1 METLKKILLIGLGV
15 TFILSAIL
23 KTISVYSFSQTVNSF
38 CGLLGM
44 DVLYGYGFPLAI
56 VIIAFELLIGV
67 CAFIRRFRRIA
78 IWIYPIVLGFFTYI
92 TYINYTDLYGG
103 IESCGCFGELI
114 HFTPASSFYKNIA
127 LFVLSL
133 ILLGIHLIHT
143 YRMQKLQYG
152 LSLLLV
158 LLLSSCHNQLDSAL
172 ELAGDNREELEK
184 VLNHFKED
192 PDTLKYSAAKFLIE
206 NMPYHYAPKG
216 KSVNYVDSVYLA
228 MSEYPKEQREKV
240 FKELL
245 KAKDIPND
253 RPDADIRTIKS
264 GYLIRAIND
273 ACDLWHEL
281 AWSKEYDASLF
292 FDYVLPYR
300 LLDEPQ
306 SDWKKTVRQVFP
318 LLHQNK
324 VLSTRGWRLE
334 AETLMLNNCSTSD
347 KVGTSNDK
355 YVLLDRKGAKVSF
368 DVYAASDCCKNLTFR
383 YSATKR
389 NASLEVMVN
398 GIHIDT
404 LRLAPTNDTNSF
416 RMSKNGYI
424 LQLNKGINSVSLV
437 CVGDTIGI
445 DYVQVGAIE
454 DCEERKVEDYSQ
466 SYCMIKNVLNGG
478 YITFD
483 TLRASILNQLE
494 VKPLQKNDSTQMVRM
509 DYHGR
514 ACWRISAFKTDSI
527 DLCMEVQ
534 YASTDTGTAISQYKY
549 IGGNNQKWAVLP
561 VGNGLSRIMSKDTGL
576 FLDIEK
582 DEKTGKTMLVQNPYT
597 GEKSQQ
603 WKIERKGR
611 NNKAD
616 SKCTIGSMYSEALRV
631 HEVMGQFEWVYFST
645 GFAPKVSSMLEA
657 RTGNCRDEASYTVFL
672 SRSLG
677 IPATID
683 FTPHWGNRSWGHHWS
698 VLMRPNGKAIPFYM
712 GSVPGDT
719 AQFFHPYVKAK
730 VFRRRFQLNR
740 QIAVDLKEEKS
751 IPHLFQ
757 VPDWTD
763 VTDEYCPTTDVTRN
777 VPEKYK
783 DKRIAY
789 ICIFDNNDWLPI
801 YYGVVRNGTVTFPNM
816 GRRVMYISAFYENGH
831 IVPFGT
837 PFSIGS
843 NGKVSD
849 VQVNTK
855 RKCTLNLLRKY
866 PYFSAEDPINT
877 RMMQGCFQGTNTADF
892 SKATDLCRFNEV
904 TNGGW
909 YELPVTDM
917 GRYRYLRYM
926 SPDGSY
932 GNINELWFFDEKGD
946 TIKGD
951 IIGTEG
957 TAPDSRER
965 VFDNNILTGFNGKSP
980 DGNWIGLRLRTPKRV
995 AKLRFIPRN
1004 DGNCIE
1010 IGDKYELRL
1019 WTNTKWKVIA
1029 TVKAKADILSLKNV
1043 PQNGLYVLKDLTKGN
1058 EQRIFT
1064 YEDNKQVWW

>member
-67 CAFIRRFRRIA
+67 CAFIRRFQRII
-78 IWIYPIVLGFFTYI
+78 IWIYTIVLGFFTYI

-127 LFVLSL
+127 LFILSL
-133 ILLGIHLIHT
+133 ILLGIHIIHT
-143 YRMQKLQYG
+143 YRRQELQYG

-158 LLLSSCHNQLDSAL
+158 LLLSSCHNQLDNAL
-172 ELAGDNREELEK
+172 KLAGDNREELEK

-206 NMPYHYAPKG
+206 NMPYHYTLKG
-216 KSVNYVDSVYLA
+216 KSVDYVDSAYLA
-228 MSEYPKEQREKV
+228 MSEYPIEQREIL

-245 KAKDIPND
+245 KAKDLPNY
-253 RPDADIRTIKS
+253 RPEIDIRTIKAD
-264 GYLIRAIND
+264 YLIKAINE
-273 ACDLWHEL
+273 ACDLWHEV
-281 AWSKEYDASLF
+281 AWSKEYDTSLF

-306 SDWKKTVRQVFP
+306 SDWRKTIRQVFP

-324 VLSTRGWRLE
+324 ILSTRGWRLE
-334 AETLMLNNCSTSD
+334 AETLMLNNCSASD
-347 KVGTSNDK
+347 KAGASHDK
-355 YVLLDRKGAKVSF
+355 YVLLDRKGAIVSF
-368 DVYAASDCCKNLTFR
+368 DVCAASDCCKNLTFR

-389 NASLEVMVN
+389 NACLDVMVN

-437 CVGDTIGI
+437 CVGDTIGL

-514 ACWRISAFKTDSI
+514 ACWRISAFKTDTI

-576 FLDIEK
+576 FLDIKK
-582 DEKTGKTMLVQNPYT
+582 DEKAGKTVLVQNPYT

-698 VLMRPNGKAIPFYM
+698 VLMRPDGKAIPFYM

-740 QIAVDLKEEKS
+740 QIVVDLKEEKS

-789 ICIFDNNDWLPI
+789 ICIFDNNDWLPV
-801 YYGVVRNGTVTFPNM
+801 YYGVVRDGTVTFPNM

-843 NGKVSD
+843 DGKISD
-849 VQVNTK
+849 VKVDTK

-877 RMMQGCFQGTNTADF
+877 RMKQGRFQGANTADF
-892 SKATDLCRFNEV
+892 SKATDLYCFNEV

-909 YELPVTDM
+909 YELPVTDT
-917 GRYRYLRYM
+917 GKYRYLRYR

-946 TIKGD
+946 TIKGN
-951 IIGTEG
+951 IIGTDG
-957 TAPDSRER
+957 TAPDSREK

-980 DGNWIGLRLRTPKRV
+980 DGNWIGLRLKAPKRV

>member
-1 METLKKILLIGLGV
+1 MNKLL
-15 TFILSAIL
+15 F
-23 KTISVYSFSQTVNSF
+23 FS
-38 CGLLGM
+38 
-44 DVLYGYGFPLAI
+44 
-56 VIIAFELLIGV
+56 
-67 CAFIRRFRRIA
+67 
-78 IWIYPIVLGFFTYI
+78 
-92 TYINYTDLYGG
+92 
-103 IESCGCFGELI
+103 
-114 HFTPASSFYKNIA
+114 
-127 LFVLSL
+127 
-133 ILLGIHLIHT
+133 
-143 YRMQKLQYG
+143 
-152 LSLLLV
+152 V
-158 LLLSSCHNQLDSAL
+158 LLLSSCHNQLDNAL
-172 ELAGDNREELEK
+172 EQAGDNRQELEK
-184 VLNHFKED
+184 VLNHYKDD
-192 PDTLKYSAAKFLIE
+192 PDTLKYGAAKFLIE

-264 GYLIRAIND
+264 DYLIRAIND

-404 LRLAPTNDTNSF
+404 LRLAPTNDANNF
-416 RMSKNGYI
+416 RTSKNGYI
-424 LQLNKGINSVSLV
+424 LQLNKGVSRVSVV
-437 CVGDTIGI
+437 FVGDTIGL

-483 TLRASILNQLE
+483 TLRASHLNQLE

-514 ACWRISAFKTDSI
+514 ACWRISAFKTDTI

-576 FLDIEK
+576 FLDIK
-582 DEKTGKTMLVQNPYT
+582 TDEETGKTVLVQNPYS

-616 SKCTIGSMYSEALRV
+616 SKCKIGSVYSEALRV
-631 HEVMGQFEWVYFST
+631 HEVMGQFEWAYFST
-645 GFAPKVSSMLEA
+645 GFAPKASSM
-657 RTGNCRDEASYTVFL
+657 
-672 SRSLG
+672 
-677 IPATID
+677 
-683 FTPHWGNRSWGHHWS
+683 
-698 VLMRPNGKAIPFYM
+698 
-712 GSVPGDT
+712 
-719 AQFFHPYVKAK
+719 
-730 VFRRRFQLNR
+730 
-740 QIAVDLKEEKS
+740 
-751 IPHLFQ
+751 
-757 VPDWTD
+757 
-763 VTDEYCPTTDVTRN
+763 TR
-777 VPEKYK
+777 
-783 DKRIAY
+783 
-789 ICIFDNNDWLPI
+789 
-801 YYGVVRNGTVTFPNM
+801 
-816 GRRVMYISAFYENGH
+816 
-831 IVPFGT
+831 
-837 PFSIGS
+837 
-843 NGKVSD
+843 
-849 VQVNTK
+849 
-855 RKCTLNLLRKY
+855 
-866 PYFSAEDPINT
+866 
-877 RMMQGCFQGTNTADF
+877 
-892 SKATDLCRFNEV
+892 
-904 TNGGW
+904 
-909 YELPVTDM
+909 
-917 GRYRYLRYM
+917 
-926 SPDGSY
+926 
-932 GNINELWFFDEKGD
+932 
-946 TIKGD
+946 
-951 IIGTEG
+951 
-957 TAPDSRER
+957 
-965 VFDNNILTGFNGKSP
+965 
-980 DGNWIGLRLRTPKRV
+980 
-995 AKLRFIPRN
+995 
-1004 DGNCIE
+1004 
-1010 IGDKYELRL
+1010 
-1019 WTNTKWKVIA
+1019 
-1029 TVKAKADILSLKNV
+1029 
-1043 PQNGLYVLKDLTKGN
+1043 
-1058 EQRIFT
+1058 
-1064 YEDNKQVWW
+1064 